1 MFVAI
6 RVKERTKNCFFIE
19 GIAKMTISEQVSKKI
34 CKLAQ
39 EGKTCVKIQRDD
51 FHSLTWWDIRGVL
64 EEAGTSSSLGLMR
77 EITGKLNKAR
87 ETVNKDKKL
96 SDDLLRVNKLARQLY
111 ERGKEDYKRLDRI
124 RKAVEA

>member
-1 MFVAI
+1 MDI
-6 RVKERTKNCFFIE
+6 
-19 GIAKMTISEQVSKKI
+19 SKKDAAKI
-34 CKLAQ
+34 QQLAQ
-39 EGKTCVKIQRDD
+39 EGKQVSKIQKED
-51 FHSLTWWDIRGVL
+51 FPNLTWWDIRGVL

-96 SDDLLRVNKLARQLY
+96 SNDLLRVNKLARQLY